1 MRFLCIFYIKSPAS
15 PIFTDSSSAY
25 IPSNVPQYNIL
36 KPNLAVF
43 SQTVQPDKKF
53 CFLYQVHY
61 LCEHLHMTICLL
73 FTVMLFA
80 IRMKP
85 RNNNTC
91 YFLGVFACSGSE

>member
-1 MRFLCIFYIKSPAS
+1 MYKNNSFTKKNSAISLHFYIKSPAS

-25 IPSNVPQYNIL
+25 TLSSVPQYNVL

-73 FTVMLFA
+73 LLL
-80 IRMKP
+80 
-85 RNNNTC
+85 C
-91 YFLGVFACSGSE
+91 YL